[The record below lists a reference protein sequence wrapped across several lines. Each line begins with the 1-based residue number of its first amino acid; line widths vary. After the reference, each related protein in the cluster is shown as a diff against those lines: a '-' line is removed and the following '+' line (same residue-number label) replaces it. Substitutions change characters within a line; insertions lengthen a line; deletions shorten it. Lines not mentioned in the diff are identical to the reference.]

1 MVGAGREGLVWSAL
15 GLGGGGSTFKPT
27 ACYARTQPADSALGR
42 CCPTPPWKCPRT
54 QVRPRVTDLLQLSFQ
69 EGCRASWAQ
78 ELPGLRNL

>member
-1 MVGAGREGLVWSAL
+1 MLVLAL

-27 ACYARTQPADSALGR
+27 ACCAGPSRPTPPSGR